1 VNLTAIARVSG
12 LLWLALASGAC
23 GDPLVSIERIA
34 SLRALGARVEVEGEP
49 DRAAPLPGESAHVEF
64 LVAAP
69 ELAPNFGFGLVV
81 CEASPGEAGTPTCA
95 GEPFA
100 SVYTEPAS
108 EAPSL
113 DFTVPAELAADAR
126 VAVLGVLCEGE
137 APRSGSTPPLC
148 ESEGPEHRL
157 SLGFSLPGEYE
168 PNRNPNFSEESI
180 TLDGEPLLALE
191 PVDGACS
198 GLGFTEVARGSGHT
212 FALTLAEDARE
223 ALPETDGVG
232 PALEG
237 LQLSHFATDGEL
249 DRAFSYVGAE
259 QAELSA
265 NVGWK
270 APGNPAE
277 GGTLVRFFFVVRDF
291 RGGSAFTERALCVL
305 P

>member
-1 VNLTAIARVSG
+1 VNAASIARVSG
-12 LLWLALASGAC
+12 ILWLALASGAC

-49 DRAAPLPGESAHVEF
+49 DRAAPFPGESGSVEF
-64 LVAAP
+64 LVASP
-69 ELAPNFGFGLVV
+69 ELSPSFGFGLVV

-95 GEPFA
+95 AEPFA
-100 SVYTEPAS
+100 SVYSEPAS
-108 EAPSL
+108 DAPAL
-113 DFTVPAELAADAR
+113 GFTVPPEIAMDAR

-137 APRSGSTPPLC
+137 APRRDSVPPLC
-148 ESEGPEHRL
+148 ENEALEQRL
-157 SLGFSLPGEYE
+157 SLGFSLPGEFE
-168 PNRNPNFSEESI
+168 PNRNPNFSDESI
-180 TLDGEPLLALE
+180 RLDGEPLLAFE
-191 PVDGACS
+191 AVDGACS
-198 GLGFTEVARGSGHT
+198 GLGFTEVARASGHT
-212 FALTLAEDARE
+212 FTLTLPEEARE

-232 PALEG
+232 PSLEG

-249 DRAFSYVGAE
+249 ERAFSYVAAE
-259 QAELSA
+259 QAELGAS
-265 NVGWK
+265 VDWK

>member
-1 VNLTAIARVSG
+1 VNATAIARASG
-12 LLWLALASGAC
+12 LIWLALASGAC

-34 SLRALGARVEVEGEP
+34 SLRALAARVEVEGDP
-49 DRAAPLPGESAHVEF
+49 DRAAPLPGESARVDF

-69 ELAPNFGFGLVV
+69 ELAPSFGFGLVV

-100 SVYTEPAS
+100 SVYTEPAAES
-108 EAPSL
+108 PSL
-113 DFTVPAELAADAR
+113 DFIVPAAIAADAR

-137 APRSGSTPPLC
+137 APRGDSIPPLC
-148 ESEGPEHRL
+148 ESENAEHRL

-168 PNRNPNFSEESI
+168 PNRNPNFSDESI
-180 TLDGEPLLALE
+180 ALDGEALLALDA
-191 PVDGACS
+191 VDGACS
-198 GLGFTEVARGSGHT
+198 GLGFTEVARGSDHT
-212 FALTLAEDARE
+212 FTLTLAEDARE
-223 ALPETDGVG
+223 VLPETDGVG
-232 PALEG
+232 PELEG

-249 DRAFSYVGAE
+249 DRAFSYVAAE
-259 QAELSA
+259 RAELSA
-265 NVGWK
+265 SVGWK

-291 RGGSAFTERALCVL
+291 RGGSAFTERALCVI

>member
-1 VNLTAIARVSG
+1 VNATSIARASG
-12 LLWLALASGAC
+12 ILWLALASGAC

-34 SLRALGARVEVEGEP
+34 SLRALGARVEVDGEP
-49 DRAAPLPGESAHVEF
+49 DRAAPFPGESGSVEF
-64 LVAAP
+64 LVASP
-69 ELAPNFGFGLVV
+69 ELSPSFGFGLVV
-81 CEASPGEAGTPTCA
+81 CEASAGEAGTPTCA
-95 GEPFA
+95 AEPFA

-108 EAPSL
+108 DAPAL
-113 DFTVPAELAADAR
+113 GFTVPAEIAADAR
-126 VAVLGVLCEGE
+126 VAVIGVLCEGE
-137 APRSGSTPPLC
+137 GPRPDSIPPLC
-148 ESEGPEHRL
+148 DDEEREHRL
-157 SLGFSLPGEYE
+157 SLGFSLPGEFE
-168 PNRNPNFSEESI
+168 PNRNPNFDDESVW
-180 TLDGEPLLALE
+180 LDAEPLLALE
-191 PVDGACS
+191 AVEGPCV

-212 FALTLAEDARE
+212 FALTLADDARE

-232 PALEG
+232 PSLEG

-249 DRAFSYVGAE
+249 DRAFSYVGPE